1 MTVGNFRTKVKQK
14 MYSAAIIIIYVLLNT
29 MNPSNYVRTNT
40 IDSIKNILKD
50 VEQLSY
56 SISLYLDY

>member
-1 MTVGNFRTKVKQK
+1 
-14 MYSAAIIIIYVLLNT
+14 

>member
-14 MYSAAIIIIYVLLNT
+14 MYSAAIIIILLNT
-29 MNPSNYVRTNT
+29 MDHPSNYVRTNT

>member
-14 MYSAAIIIIYVLLNT
+14 MYSAAIIIILLNT
-29 MNPSNYVRTNT
+29 MNSSNYVRTNT